1 MHCWLT
7 SVVRSHLRRLRDW
20 GTLLF
25 LSRLQSSHMPYW
37 TPLCSRCALLPVT
50 ILCSGLSIRPGF
62 LGNLR
67 RLVSPVGPRLL
78 ARVRLAPLV
87 LPRPRSSQPLL
98 LPPASLARE
107 RRKAGARLPFPLPPE
122 APAAREVKEREPGRN
137 QPDGVIL
144 PMRVGGCLSP
154 HWRRWQEIEAE
165 TWVVTVLRDGYRVLF
180 KDSPPPLARTPVSFP
195 MYQAGSA
202 RVQALRQEVE
212 AMLAKGA
219 LEIAWDPGPGFY
231 SRLFLVEKAT
241 GGWRPVIDLSHLN
254 DFVQLT
260 PFKMKTVASV
270 LLSVREGDF
279 LASLDLK
286 DAYFQIPVHGS
297 SRKLLRFMSEGTVYQ
312 FKALCF
318 GLSTT
323 PQVFT
328 RVFTAVLAW
337 AHSRGIRLLRYL
349 DNWLVLSSS
358 EKKAKESIRELL
370 SLCRT
375 LGIVINEK
383 KSDLVPSQSA
393 KYLGMTIDTGA
404 GKVFPSLARVEKF
417 LTVAERFCSMQSPP
431 AQLWQVIL
439 GHLASLER
447 LVPHGRLRMHSL
459 QWHLKMHWS
468 PESDPPSLPV
478 ALPEEARR
486 DLSWWMVRDH
496 LLVGVRFGTPAPDL
510 HLYSDASSSGWGAH
524 LLDQNVSGMWSAQE
538 KLLHINLLG
547 MKALFLGL
555 QAFQEDVAGHH
566 VTAMCDNSTVVAY
579 VNKQGGTV
587 SRSLC
592 LLTSRLLRW
601 TESFD
606 VHLDAR
612 YLPGE
617 SNVLADVSQPSRAS
631 CGDRVV
637 SPPSGGESTFSCVGQ
652 SVNRPVCDLHQC
664 EAAPVLLAC
673 PGSPGRLRG
682 CISPSLGRP
691 GSVRVPSLSS
701 GRSGDRPR
709 PRVVACRDD
718 SGRASLAREGVV
730 RRLAAST
737 DPTTPGSTLLGQ
749 TASATPLQS
758 VPSWRP
764 RAEPSRVATL
774 QRHYRRSGFSGR
786 AARVLSGVLRESSSR
801 LYQSRWKIFCGWCR
815 GRSVAPVNASVPVVV
830 DFLIHLRQDKGLSVS
845 AVKGYCLALNSV
857 LALKGLDLAAS
868 REITTLLRSFAR
880 SVNPAELRP
889 AAWDVSLV
897 LQSLT
902 GAPYEPLRTCEER
915 FLAQKT
921 LFLLALASAKRIGE
935 LHALLYLVS
944 HTRDWGEV
952 SFAFVTGFVAKTQDP
967 SSLAPRFEGFIVPAL
982 PNARKNRNGRLLCP
996 VRAVKVYLDRTASHL
1011 PRCERLFVTAGR
1023 SKKEIAKT
1031 TVSFWL
1037 WKTISRA
1044 YELSGTAL
1052 PVPTP
1057 WARETRGIAPS
1068 VLFRKNFAVDQ
1079 VLKAGTWRRHTTF
1092 TRHYLRDIA
1101 HKSLDTFHL
1110 GPVVAAQSVV

>member
-1 MHCWLT
+1 MT
-7 SVVRSHLRRLRDW
+7 
-20 GTLLF
+20 
-25 LSRLQSSHMPYW
+25 
-37 TPLCSRCALLPVT
+37 
-50 ILCSGLSIRPGF
+50 
-62 LGNLR
+62 
-67 RLVSPVGPRLL
+67 
-78 ARVRLAPLV
+78 
-87 LPRPRSSQPLL
+87 
-98 LPPASLARE
+98 
-107 RRKAGARLPFPLPPE
+107 
-122 APAAREVKEREPGRN
+122 
-137 QPDGVIL
+137 L
-144 PMRVGGCLSP
+144 PMRVGGCLSS
-154 HWRRWQEIEAE
+154 HWRRWQEIGAE
-165 TWVVTVLRDGYRVLF
+165 TWVVTVLRDGYRVPF

-195 MYQAGSA
+195 TYRAGSPRA
-202 RVQALRQEVE
+202 QALRQEVE

-219 LEIAWDPGPGFY
+219 LEIARDPGPGFY

-260 PFKMKTVASV
+260 PFMMETVASV

-286 DAYFQIPVHGS
+286 DAYFQIPIHGS

-318 GLSTT
+318 GLSTA

-328 RVFTAVLAW
+328 RVFAAVSAW
-337 AHSRGIRLLRYL
+337 AHARGIRLLRYL
-349 DNWLVLSSS
+349 DDWLVLSSS

-417 LTVAERFCSMQSPP
+417 LAVAERFCSMQSPP

-447 LVPHGRLRMHSL
+447 LVPHGRLRMRSL
-459 QWHLKMHWS
+459 QWHLKSQWS

-496 LLVGVRFGTPAPDL
+496 LLVGGSIRDTCSGSTPVFGRVFVGLGCSPPRSKRVRGVVRP
-510 HLYSDASSSGWGAH
+510 G
-524 LLDQNVSGMWSAQE
+524 E
-538 KLLHINLLG
+538 
-547 MKALFLGL
+547 
-555 QAFQEDVAGHH
+555 
-566 VTAMCDNSTVVAY
+566 VVAHQSSRNEGP
-579 VNKQGGTV
+579 VPGPSGFSRRC
-587 SRSLC
+587 SRSPCDRDVRQLHGC
-592 LLTSRLLRW
+592 GVRQQTGGHGVEASVFVDQPPSEMDSVFRRPSRSEVSSRR
-601 TESFD
+601 
-606 VHLDAR
+606 VQR
-612 YLPGE
+612 PGRCT
-617 SNVLADVSQPSRAS
+617 QPSRAS

-637 SPPSGGESTFSCVGQ
+637 SPPSGGESTSSYVGQ
-652 SVNRPVCDLHQC
+652 SVDRPVCDLPQR

-673 PGSPGRLRG
+673 PGSTGRLRG
-682 CISPSLGRP
+682 CVSSSLGRP
-691 GSVRVPSLSS
+691 GSLRVPSLCS
-701 GRSGDRPR
+701 GRSGDRSR
-709 PRVVACRDD
+709 PAVIASRDD
-718 SGRASLAREGVV
+718 SGRTSLAREGVV

-737 DPTTPGSTLLGQ
+737 DPTTPGSSLLGQ
-749 TASATPLQS
+749 AASAAPLQP
-758 VPSWRP
+758 VPSRRP

-774 QRHYRRSGFSGR
+774 KRHYRKSGFSGR

-845 AVKGYCLALNSV
+845 AVKGYCSALNSV
-857 LALKGLDLAAS
+857 LALKGRDLAAS

-880 SVNPAELRP
+880 SVNPVELRP
-889 AAWDVSLV
+889 PAWDVSLV

-935 LHALLYLVS
+935 LHALSYRVS

-967 SSLAPRFEGFIVPAL
+967 SSLAPRFEGFTVPAL
-982 PNARKNRNGRLLCP
+982 TNARKNRNGRLLCP
-996 VRAVKVYLDRTASHL
+996 VRAVKVYLDRTAPHR

-1023 SKKEIAKT
+1023 SKKEISKT

-1037 WKTISRA
+1037 RKTISRA

-1052 PVPTP
+1052 PVPAP
-1057 WARETRGIAPS
+1057 RARETRGIAPS
-1068 VLFRKNFAVDQ
+1068 ILFRKNFAVDQ

>member
-1 MHCWLT
+1 MPVISLEELAGHWSRDLGGD
-7 SVVRSHLRRLRDW
+7 RSPGRLPCPVQGLSSSPSSHTGIVSDVPGRLSS
-20 GTLLF
+20 G
-25 LSRLQSSHMPYW
+25 SRLAARGRGDACQRS
-37 TPLCSRCALLPVT
+37 
-50 ILCSGLSIRPGF
+50 
-62 LGNLR
+62 LR
-67 RLVSPVGPRLL
+67 N
-78 ARVRLAPLV
+78 
-87 LPRPRSSQPLL
+87 RPRS
-98 LPPASLARE
+98 
-107 RRKAGARLPFPLPPE
+107 
-122 APAAREVKEREPGRN
+122 
-137 QPDGVIL
+137 
-144 PMRVGGCLSP
+144 
-154 HWRRWQEIEAE
+154 
-165 TWVVTVLRDGYRVLF
+165 
-180 KDSPPPLARTPVSFP
+180 
-195 MYQAGSA
+195 GS
-202 RVQALRQEVE
+202 R
-212 AMLAKGA
+212 
-219 LEIAWDPGPGFY
+219 FY

-260 PFKMKTVASV
+260 PFKMETVASV

-286 DAYFQIPVHGS
+286 DAYFQIPIHGS

-318 GLSTT
+318 GLSTA

-328 RVFTAVLAW
+328 RVFAAVSAW
-337 AHSRGIRLLRYL
+337 AHARGIRLLRYL
-349 DNWLVLSSS
+349 DDWLVLSSS

-447 LVPHGRLRMHSL
+447 LVPHGRLRMRSL
-459 QWHLKMHWS
+459 QWHLKSQWS
-468 PESDPPSLPV
+468 PESDPPSLPGGFAVGSETGSVLVDGEGSPVSGGSIRDACSGSTPVFGRVFVGLGCSPPRSKRVRGVVRPGEVV
-478 ALPEEARR
+478 AHQSSRNEGPVPGPSSLSR
-486 DLSWWMVRDH
+486 DCLRSPCDRNVRQLH
-496 LLVGVRFGTPAPDL
+496 GCGVRQQTGG
-510 HLYSDASSSGWGAH
+510 HGVEASVFV
-524 LLDQNVSGMWSAQE
+524 DQPPSEM
-538 KLLHINLLG
+538 
-547 MKALFLGL
+547 
-555 QAFQEDVAGHH
+555 
-566 VTAMCDNSTVVAY
+566 
-579 VNKQGGTV
+579 GGV
-587 SRSLC
+587 FRRPSRSEVS
-592 LLTSRLLRW
+592 SRR
-601 TESFD
+601 
-606 VHLDAR
+606 VQR
-612 YLPGE
+612 PGRCT
-617 SNVLADVSQPSRAS
+617 QPSRAS
-631 CGDRVV
+631 CRDRVV
-637 SPPSGGESTFSCVGQ
+637 SPPSGGESTSSCVGQ
-652 SVNRPVCDLHQC
+652 SVDRPVRDLPQR

-673 PGSPGRLRG
+673 PGSTGRLRG
-682 CISPSLGRP
+682 CVSSSLGRP
-691 GSVRVPSLSS
+691 GSLRVPSLCS
-701 GRSGDRPR
+701 GRSGDRSR
-709 PRVVACRDD
+709 PTVIAGRDD
-718 SGRASLAREGVV
+718 SGRTSLAREGVV
-730 RRLAAST
+730 RRLAASS
-737 DPTTPGSTLLGQ
+737 DPTTPGSSLLGQ
-749 TASATPLQS
+749 AASAAPLQP
-758 VPSWRP
+758 VPSRRP

-774 QRHYRRSGFSGR
+774 KRHYRKSGFSGR

-845 AVKGYCLALNSV
+845 AVKGYCSALNSV
-857 LALKGLDLAAS
+857 LALKGRDLAAS
-868 REITTLLRSFAR
+868 REITTLLRSFSR
-880 SVNPAELRP
+880 SVNPVELRP
-889 AAWDVSLV
+889 PAWDVSLV

-902 GAPYEPLRTCEER
+902 GAPYEPLRTCDER

-935 LHALLYLVS
+935 LHALSYRVS

-952 SFAFVTGFVAKTQDP
+952 SFAFVTSFVAKTQDP
-967 SSLAPRFEGFIVPAL
+967 SSLAPRFEGFTVPAL

-996 VRAVKVYLDRTASHL
+996 VRAVKVYLDRTAPHR

-1023 SKKEIAKT
+1023 SKKEISKT

-1037 WKTISRA
+1037 RKTISRA

-1052 PVPTP
+1052 PVPAP
-1057 WARETRGIAPS
+1057 RARETRGIAPS
-1068 VLFRKNFAVDQ
+1068 ILFRKNFAVDQ